1 VKPEIAQR
9 LLELNR
15 QFYTEFSQPFSA
27 TRARL
32 QPGVRR
38 VLEAISGDES
48 ILDLGC
54 GNGGLARALAARGHQ
69 GAYLGLDFSP
79 PLLAVANSLPED
91 FTARFLAADLS
102 SEWDGIVRSAMTS
115 ACSKPKQMTPQQKT
129 TRASVETVQNEVF
142 DLIFSFATL
151 HHVPSLALRLAM
163 LKKIRMLLAPGGRF
177 IHSNWQFLRSPRLR
191 QRVRAWSEASLADS
205 DVDPGDFLLDWRSG
219 GLGLRYVHHF
229 ESSELAELAEASGF
243 TVVEV
248 FYSDGKEGDLSVY
261 QVWADAQA
269 V

>member
-1 VKPEIAQR
+1 MKPEIAQR

-102 SEWDGIVRSAMTS
+102 SDWDEAVKSAATT
-115 ACSKPKQMTPQQKT
+115 ATPDDNHHSPGQT
-129 TRASVETVQNEVF
+129 TATLPDAARNVSF
-142 DLIFSFATL
+142 DLVFSFATL
-151 HHVPSLALRLAM
+151 HHVPSLALRLKM
-163 LKKIRMLLAPGGRF
+163 LKKIRTLLAPGGRF

-191 QRVRAWSEASLADS
+191 QRVRAWSEAGLADS
-205 DVDPGDFLLDWRSG
+205 DIDPGDFLLDWRSG
-219 GLGLRYVHHF
+219 GLGFRYVHHF
-229 ESSELAELAEASGF
+229 ETTELIALAEASGF
-243 TVVEV
+243 DVIET
-248 FYSDGKEGDLSVY
+248 FYADGKEENLSVY
-261 QVWADAQA
+261 QVWVGTQTG
-269 V
+269 